1 MIFNS
6 KQLEELENI
15 HDSTGA
21 FEEEGEDD
29 GNFEEIGEA
38 AMDWRRGLIEERPVV
53 RGTPPDTGSAIVCWH
68 RDHGDLGICLAVRTL
83 RLKALYFLATTE
95 PPTIFSQE
103 PLGT

>member
-1 MIFNS
+1 MQTERIELPGLLQKMMRLPACS
-6 KQLEELENI
+6 KIILAV
-15 HDSTGA
+15 D
-21 FEEEGEDD
+21 FEKPH
-29 GNFEEIGEA
+29 
-38 AMDWRRGLIEERPVV
+38 RRGLIEERPVV